1 MEKVGRREVEEKKK
15 KKPKRTTNPGGED
28 GMGLYLDYRTRYHP
42 LPSDGDKPINIDF
55 WRGMNQITY

>member
-15 KKPKRTTNPGGED
+15 QPKRTTNPGGED

-42 LPSDGDKPINIDF
+42 LPSDGEADQSMSIF
-55 WRGMNQITY
+55 EGG